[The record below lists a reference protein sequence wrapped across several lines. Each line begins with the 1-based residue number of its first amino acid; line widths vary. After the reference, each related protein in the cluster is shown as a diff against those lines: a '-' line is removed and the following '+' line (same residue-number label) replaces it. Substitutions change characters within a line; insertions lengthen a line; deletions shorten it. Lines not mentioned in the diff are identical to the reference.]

1 MVQKRMLRFSI
12 AILFL
17 VLAVCM
23 GCDGGQLTPV
33 GPTDSAVVDDTLI
46 HQVRL
51 QWSPYLGVHVTGEAL
66 DTYRDAL
73 ATLRSKGQLRGVRIE
88 LQPNLSPNDRAISA
102 IRSTGVDLL
111 ALVSN
116 QYLFVDNIEREFDK
130 ILTDYPEIRYFQ
142 IGNEVTTILPA
153 DGPTIDIASYMSVFR
168 RIYDH
173 VQARYKGRVV
183 LLTQSSL
190 GTGSRGAMELEAM
203 VDHGLLELDPN
214 QVVIGINSYDLD
226 SAAQY
231 LGLLGG
237 ALRKYRVWVTESGV
251 RDSNL
256 HISWVQE
263 NYPRLRNLL
272 RAERVYWYTLWGGD
286 SGPDAEFSLVKQPA
300 NYPNYWRSP
309 LFSVLTAER

>member
-1 MVQKRMLRFSI
+1 MVQKRMLRFLI

-46 HQVRL
+46 HQVSL

-168 RIYDH
+168 
-173 VQARYKGRVV
+173 
-183 LLTQSSL
+183 LSL
-190 GTGSRGAMELEAM
+190 
-203 VDHGLLELDPN
+203 
-214 QVVIGINSYDLD
+214 I
-226 SAAQY
+226 
-231 LGLLGG
+231 
-237 ALRKYRVWVTESGV
+237 
-251 RDSNL
+251 
-256 HISWVQE
+256 HI
-263 NYPRLRNLL
+263 
-272 RAERVYWYTLWGGD
+272 
-286 SGPDAEFSLVKQPA
+286 
-300 NYPNYWRSP
+300 
-309 LFSVLTAER
+309 